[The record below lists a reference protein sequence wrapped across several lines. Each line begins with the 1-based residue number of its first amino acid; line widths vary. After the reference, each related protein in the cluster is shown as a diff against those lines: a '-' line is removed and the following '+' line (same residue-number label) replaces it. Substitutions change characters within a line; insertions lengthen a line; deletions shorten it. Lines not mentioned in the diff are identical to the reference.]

1 MTLMDQFTSP
11 VFWAA
16 LGNIILVNIVLSGDN
31 AVVIAMAARALPAP
45 QQRRAIF
52 FGSAAAIVLRIVLTI
67 FAIEMLSLPYL
78 KLVGAVLLFYIGAQL
93 LAEEEEEEAGIDV
106 HATLAAAIRT
116 ILLADLI
123 MSLDNVLGV
132 AAASHGNIM
141 LLVAGLA
148 ISIPLIIF
156 GSTLVL
162 RLMER
167 VPFIIVLGAA
177 LLGYLAGEMLFADA
191 AIAPW
196 VDAYFPRHDLPL
208 PAVDS
213 HLSGPGLVGAIGV
226 VVVGHWIARRKERRA
241 S

>member
-1 MTLMDQFTSP
+1 MDQFAVP
-11 VFWAA
+11 AFWAA

-31 AVVIAMAARALPAP
+31 AVVIAMAARALPHR
-45 QQRRAIF
+45 QQRQAIF

-67 FAIEMLSLPYL
+67 FALELLALPYL
-78 KLVGAVLLFYIGAQL
+78 KIVGAVLLFYIGAQL

-106 HATLAAAIRT
+106 HATLAGAIRT
-116 ILLADLI
+116 ILLADLV

-132 AAASHGNIM
+132 AAASKGNLL

-148 ISIPLIIF
+148 ISVPLIVF

-162 RLMER
+162 KLMER

-177 LLGYLAGEMLFADA
+177 LLGYLSGEMLFSDA

-196 VDAYFPRHDLPL
+196 IEANLPQYDLPL
-208 PAVDS
+208 PALDT
-213 HLSGPGLVGAIGV
+213 HLSGPGLIGAIGV
-226 VVVGHWIARRKERRA
+226 VIVGHWLAKRKEMRP
-241 S
+241 